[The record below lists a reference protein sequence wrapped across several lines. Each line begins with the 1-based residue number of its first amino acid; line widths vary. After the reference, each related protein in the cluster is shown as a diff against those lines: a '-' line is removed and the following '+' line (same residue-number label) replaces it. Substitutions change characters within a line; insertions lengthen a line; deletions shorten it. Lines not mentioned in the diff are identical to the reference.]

1 MRGGEG
7 SSMLYVG
14 TSDEN
19 GEAFA
24 GANGNGY
31 DKTRVLKYYIGNHM
45 YNDCN

>member
-1 MRGGEG
+1 MRI
-7 SSMLYVG
+7 VG